1 MMNDQKKS
9 TGNFQVIQL
18 SGELTVG
25 RITELK
31 ESLKNLVDRFS
42 TVHIRFE
49 DVTGIDLSFLQLIC
63 SAHRTAAS
71 MNKKLVFS
79 GMQPEIVNRIL
90 QSAGLT
96 RQRACSLVPAAQCFW
111 QEYV

>member
-1 MMNDQKKS
+1 MDNQKK
-9 TGNFQVIQL
+9 TAGDFQVIQL
-18 SGELTVG
+18 SGELTIG
-25 RITELK
+25 RIAELR
-31 ESLKNLVDRFS
+31 ESIKNLVDRFP

-71 MNKKLVFS
+71 MNKQLVFS
-79 GMQPEIVNRIL
+79 GVKPEIVNRIL

-111 QEYV
+111 HGNV